1 MVPSPSSHPASR
13 RPWTWSARRREEG
26 RGASTAQANLRRI
39 VAVISTVPPP
49 QPFPN
54 AFPSEFFAPT
64 PPPTPATGGRR
75 ESRELSGRSDGQ
87 GVLVDLRLRLGTAWE
102 EDHEAGLLSS
112 ACSAVG
118 EETTN
123 AVVVVVAVGGNSP
136 APPKTAESEELVS
149 GSFHRVRDSGLLVV
163 NSFSGRSSEGEC
175 DADGAAH
182 DVGAEEE
189 EEEEVKE
196 VRGRK
201 DEEDE
206 DGRPSYSEITNVRE
220 NASGGE
226 EESDG
231 SEDATVGGKMKN
243 GGGGVGAGGRGK
255 EKRCRRGDE
264 GYLGLLLEAVRQV
277 SGELFG
283 IDEVEEEEAEDEP
296 GGKPG
301 SAGKSEKEEGTCFP
315 GAVAAAAAL
324 GPVVRS
330 KRGRSQV
337 LPSRYRDSVLEPWRK
352 QPGGGGGGH
361 HHLQRRR
368 QGRTV
373 R

>member
-1 MVPSPSSHPASR
+1 M
-13 RPWTWSARRREEG
+13 
-26 RGASTAQANLRRI
+26 
-39 VAVISTVPPP
+39 
-49 QPFPN
+49 
-54 AFPSEFFAPT
+54 
-64 PPPTPATGGRR
+64 
-75 ESRELSGRSDGQ
+75 
-87 GVLVDLRLRLGTAWE
+87 RLRLGPAWE

-123 AVVVVVAVGGNSP
+123 AVVVVVAVDGSSP
-136 APPKTAESEELVS
+136 TPPKTAESEEIVS
-149 GSFHRVRDSGLLVV
+149 GSFHEARDSGILVA

-175 DADGAAH
+175 DADDGAGDA
-182 DVGAEEE
+182 DAEQEEE
-189 EEEEVKE
+189 GVKE
-196 VRGRK
+196 VRGGK
-201 DEEDE
+201 GEEDE
-206 DGRPSYSEITNVRE
+206 EGRPSYSEITNARGK
-220 NASGGE
+220 ASGGE

-231 SEDATVGGKMKN
+231 SEDAAAGGRIKN
-243 GGGGVGAGGRGK
+243 GGGGTGGRGK
-255 EKRCRRGDE
+255 GKRCRRGDE

-283 IDEVEEEEAEDEP
+283 IDGVGEEEAEDDDDDDDR
-296 GGKPG
+296 GRK
-301 SAGKSEKEEGTCFP
+301 AGKAEKREKEEGTCFFP
-315 GAVAAAAAL
+315 VAAAAAAAAW

-352 QPGGGGGGH
+352 QPSGAAGH

-368 QGRTV
+368 RRPGRTA